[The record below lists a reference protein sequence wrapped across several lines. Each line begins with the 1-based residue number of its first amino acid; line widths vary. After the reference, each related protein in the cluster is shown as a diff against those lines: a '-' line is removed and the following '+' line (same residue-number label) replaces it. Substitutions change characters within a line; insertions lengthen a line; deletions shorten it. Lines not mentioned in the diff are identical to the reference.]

1 MNIKSEENGQV
12 RIRKMDGRGGAEKK
26 EEERERGLEGRW
38 RSRMRRRGGWMGI
51 PFNPLTFS

>member
-38 RSRMRRRGGWMGI
+38 RSRMRRREERWAFLLI
-51 PFNPLTFS
+51 L